1 MEAEKQGLKSDQS
14 RVLFMPS
21 DYAPEVLC
29 DSSEANAGEEV
40 DGEPVQHTVFLMFE
54 ATIRAFSF
62 LIRVKK
68 SIWEDFP
75 KNLPCVPGIIPWKK
89 SLPAHL
95 QSGVPRSRNKLCKT
109 HELSQFLKEAS
120 GERDIERVHTEQK
133 TN

>member
-14 RVLFMPS
+14 RVLFVPS

-54 ATIRAFSF
+54 ATIRAIFF
-62 LIRVKK
+62 LIRVTK
-68 SIWEDFP
+68 STWEDFP
-75 KNLPCVPGIIPWKK
+75 DNLPCVPGIIPWKK

-95 QSGVPRSRNKLCKT
+95 QSGVPRSRN
-109 HELSQFLKEAS
+109 
-120 GERDIERVHTEQK
+120 
-133 TN
+133 